1 MRKRLAF
8 LSVFVLALGLVVAG
22 PAGDAKKKPDKKP
35 EAAAKKG
42 KDKEKTADA
51 SSGQGIYKNNCAV
64 CHFADKTDKRIGPG
78 LKGLFKKDKMFDD
91 RPVNEENVRDLILNG
106 GGKMIPFKEKLD
118 SKQVDDLMA
127 YLKTL

>member
-1 MRKRLAF
+1 MRKRLVF
-8 LSVFVLALGLVVAG
+8 LSVFVLALGLAVAG

-35 EAAAKKG
+35 EAAAKKA
-42 KDKEKTADA
+42 KEKTADV
-51 SSGQGIYKNNCAV
+51 SGGQGIYKNNCAV

-78 LKGLFKKDKMFDD
+78 LKGFFHKDKMFDD

-118 SKQVDDLMA
+118 GKQVDDLMA